1 MRLLFLTP
9 VLLVACGGKEASL
22 PSTQVA
28 AKVGSEEI
36 SVHQLNAA
44 VAQSGTRGATPEQTQ
59 ILTRT
64 TLEGLIDQQVAVD
77 QAVATKLNRDPDV
90 IAQVEAARRAVL
102 AGAYVKSFIV
112 GVPKPDEA
120 EAKKYYL
127 EHPALFSERRI
138 FNVQEIVAA
147 RTPEVQTQLETMSAA
162 NRSMDD
168 MAAWLRANSI
178 SFKPSNATRAAEQI
192 PLELLPKLHAL
203 KDGQMTM
210 FASPEFVTVL
220 RLVSSQ
226 TVPVSEALALPRI
239 VQFLATQ
246 RITDAVTA
254 QIKTLRT
261 KAEVVYM
268 GEFANTAPLAS
279 LAPPAAAPVSAAP
292 VSTSPASAAPAT
304 AQQPAASSALE
315 KGVAGLK

>member
-1 MRLLFLTP
+1 
-9 VLLVACGGKEASL
+9 
-22 PSTQVA
+22 VA

-44 VAQSGTRGATPEQTQ
+44 VVQSGGRGATPEQTQ
-59 ILTRT
+59 TLTRSA
-64 TLEGLIDQQVAVD
+64 LEGLIDQQVAVE
-77 QAVATKLNRDPDV
+77 QAVAAKLHRDPDV
-90 IAQVEAARRAVL
+90 IAQVEAARRTVL
-102 AGAYVKSFIV
+102 ASAYVKSYIA
-112 GVPKPDEA
+112 GLPKPDEM
-120 EAKKYYL
+120 EAKKYYA

-147 RTPEVQTQLETMSAA
+147 RTPEVLSQLETMSGA

-168 MAAWLRANSI
+168 MAAWLKANSV
-178 SFKPSNATRAAEQI
+178 SFKPTSATRAAEQI

-203 KDGQMTM
+203 KDGQTTT

-226 TVPVSEALALPRI
+226 TVPVTEALALPRI
-239 VQFLATQ
+239 VQFLGTQ

-254 QIKTLRT
+254 QIKALRAKT
-261 KAEVVYM
+261 EVVYM
-268 GEFANTAPLAS
+268 GEFANSAPLAS
-279 LAPPAAAPVSAAP
+279 LAPAPAPV
-292 VSTSPASAAPAT
+292 TS
-304 AQQPAASSALE
+304 QQPAATSALE